1 MSKYQ
6 VYQITWKPR
15 YEKEIQEIYRMYK
28 DQEAKIFDLT
38 FYEQWKD
45 VMEYVEYAVK
55 SGGMFIVK
63 DIEQDDICGFYTFDS
78 NPDTFGDIITKAN
91 VHTAIRKKYWGKQS
105 REICKEF
112 LDYLARNYY
121 IKKII
126 AQVPQCGYGVIKL
139 LKDLDFKHEGTLKQC
154 LLYRDKNGKPKW
166 YDQLIYSLTRED
178 L

>member
-1 MSKYQ
+1 MNKYQ
-6 VYQITWKPR
+6 VYQITWEPR
-15 YEKEIQEIYRMYK
+15 YEKEIQEIYRMNK
-28 DQEAKIFDLT
+28 DQETKIFDLT
-38 FYEQWKD
+38 FYDQWQD

-55 SGGMFIVK
+55 TGSMFVVR
-63 DIEQDDICGFYTFDS
+63 DNEDDDICAFYTFD
-78 NPDTFGDIITKAN
+78 NCPPTFGEIIARTYI
-91 VHTAIRKKYWGKQS
+91 HTAIRKKYWGKQS

-112 LDYLARNYY
+112 LDYLKTNYY

-139 LKDLDFKHEGTLKQC
+139 LKDLSFTHEGTLKQC
-154 LLYRDKNGKPKW
+154 LLYKDKNGKPKW